1 MLVLPRLPP
10 MHLFPF
16 HYNFLQN
23 KALLPIGFFVLWIS
37 SEILVDHNKSET
49 PVDIHIHLAF
59 TEAIKLFI
67 AFGLYFWRQKYFRY
81 DPLDPC
87 RHDNE
92 DQPLDNID
100 IPLECSYEPFTPRN
114 VRLNELAQRLCPRS
128 SPSLGGVRS
137 SLSILGISTL
147 YAIRA
152 YVISRSREH
161 IDPLAPYL
169 VIPAASLCSLFVLRA
184 FFCRTYA
191 PQLWYAALLQFCGV
205 FIVWSGLIDRSSDL
219 PYLSLLASALSI
231 SFSDTLVDIVYKS
244 HHPSFFD
251 AINLLIFAAGC
262 FAHLSFYIFRVA
274 FLGTRSHGF
283 GSHADP
289 IALALS
295 CLSEAGRDISALY
308 AIYYYDIILESIMT
322 ALASTVVFFSLTTGF
337 LNEPAV
343 GIYVSSIRQ
352 TTEEDVESECVT
364 RPRYPVVF
372 AAVLVGYLLY
382 VSFTMTHENEWTT
395 RTPEPQWGFTSE
407 LKSKPGDCHRRP
419 LPFHSHRKTLENYDR
434 FNNILLIVFFSHA
447 RYGANLDYH
456 REVYSDYFPNIL
468 YIGPASREDSGFD
481 HSYDVFVDSYH
492 SDEDLT
498 DPSYYKM
505 AGRMAHHMLYTA
517 LQEQDCYD
525 GYLWVPFDTL
535 LNVPRLEKFD
545 RELFWYHSPWG
556 LPVFNPA
563 QDNSLSLGL
572 HAPPVNVSPDP
583 SINLTKTWKGWG
595 SDWCDPHVG
604 VGVCME
610 AFWKVPM
617 HLRERLAAF
626 TNGEMRLI
634 GGSADTMYIPGRHRR
649 IFMEVLSLFLETTCF
664 LEIAVPT
671 TLHLVAPRHEPI
683 LFVDHWWIYQP
694 PFNASFVRQ
703 KWEEGYEVDT
713 FHTFHW
719 GERDGDNVWK
729 ANYENVVD
737 IRRLLRESAERQRV
751 VFPVRNET
759 QAR

>member
-1 MLVLPRLPP
+1 
-10 MHLFPF
+10 
-16 HYNFLQN
+16 
-23 KALLPIGFFVLWIS
+23 
-37 SEILVDHNKSET
+37 
-49 PVDIHIHLAF
+49 
-59 TEAIKLFI
+59 
-67 AFGLYFWRQKYFRY
+67 
-81 DPLDPC
+81 
-87 RHDNE
+87 
-92 DQPLDNID
+92 
-100 IPLECSYEPFTPRN
+100 
-114 VRLNELAQRLCPRS
+114 
-128 SPSLGGVRS
+128 
-137 SLSILGISTL
+137 
-147 YAIRA
+147 
-152 YVISRSREH
+152 
-161 IDPLAPYL
+161 
-169 VIPAASLCSLFVLRA
+169 
-184 FFCRTYA
+184 
-191 PQLWYAALLQFCGV
+191 
-205 FIVWSGLIDRSSDL
+205 
-219 PYLSLLASALSI
+219 
-231 SFSDTLVDIVYKS
+231 
-244 HHPSFFD
+244 
-251 AINLLIFAAGC
+251 
-262 FAHLSFYIFRVA
+262 
-274 FLGTRSHGF
+274 
-283 GSHADP
+283 
-289 IALALS
+289 
-295 CLSEAGRDISALY
+295 
-308 AIYYYDIILESIMT
+308 MT
-322 ALASTVVFFSLTTGF
+322 ALASTVVFFSLTAGF
-337 LNEPAV
+337 LNEPGVFIGYLLTLTAA

-364 RPRYPVVF
+364 R
-372 AAVLVGYLLY
+372 
-382 VSFTMTHENEWTT
+382 
-395 RTPEPQWGFTSE
+395 
-407 LKSKPGDCHRRP
+407 SKPGDCHRRP

-434 FNNILLIVFFSHA
+434 FNDILLIVFFSHA

-535 LNVPRLEKFD
+535 LNIPRLEKFD
-545 RELFWYHSPWG
+545 QELFWYHSPWG

-563 QDNSLSLGL
+563 QDSSLGLGL

-583 SINLTKTWKGWG
+583 SINLTETWKGWG

-626 TNGEMRLI
+626 TNGETRLI

-729 ANYENVVD
+729 ANYENVAD
-737 IRRLLRESAERQRV
+737 IRRLLRESAERQRI
-751 VFPVRNET
+751 VFPVR
-759 QAR
+759 